1 MRFAVI
7 LAVALGLAAI
17 APASARD
24 LAAIKAAGTIKIAT
38 EGQTPPFNYFKDG
51 TLTGFDIDLGNAL
64 AEKLGVKAEWV
75 TLPFDSLLIGLG
87 EGRYDF
93 VIAGHGITPERQKA
107 VDFSTPYY
115 CSGAVIVSLPGGAQK
130 VPDLAGKTVGVM
142 VGTTYLAAVSKV
154 DSVKEV
160 KTFPSDLDALQNLLT
175 RHTDVWVSDK
185 LTVIDIAN
193 KTPDAHLQIGDMLFT
208 EREGIAFSKGNDS
221 LREAVDTAFAAALS
235 DGTYAAISDRYLH
248 RDIRCE

>member
-1 MRFAVI
+1 MKLVTI
-7 LAVALGLAAI
+7 LAVVLGLAAI

-24 LAAIKAAGTIKIAT
+24 LADIKASGTIKIAT

-51 TLTGFDIDLGNAL
+51 KLAGFDVDLGNAL
-64 AEKLGVKAEWV
+64 AQKLGVKAEWV

-93 VIAGHGITPERQKA
+93 VIAGHGITPEREKA

-130 VPDLAGKTVGVM
+130 APELQGKTVGVM

-154 DSVKEV
+154 ENVGEI

-175 RHTDVWVSDK
+175 HHTDVWVSDK

-193 KTPDAHLQIGDMLFT
+193 KTPEAHLQIGDMLFT
-208 EREGIAFSKGNDS
+208 EREGIAFGKGNAA
-221 LREAVDTAFAAALS
+221 LRDAVNAALATMLS
-235 DGTYAAISDRYLH
+235 DGSYAAISNRYLH